1 METLNNN
8 ETKSQ
13 EAGSLEKHPP
23 IETINAE
30 TISIED
36 LPKTIQTQ
44 IEVLTELEKKKK
56 KASDDAKNAKTSA
69 DNMKTFVT
77 KKFLGKE
84 YKSGDTTKI
93 LEDTQKVIGL
103 IAIAQESNAKAT
115 ACSFKFMQKL
125 SETSEYLFALGC
137 FNFAATEKMI
147 EELTSYG
154 DQLTGHEGISD
165 TIKEK
170 MLEVAKRLNMQKDL
184 MLRQSRFEEKLRE
197 MGHELSELK
206 EKWNRVLREKEH
218 EISDLKEVVETIST
232 RQNKFA
238 ENLQEKD
245 RRIIDLKK
253 TFEKTKSEIQSVLK
267 KHKWLFWIVGGLF
280 IALIVLFIICL

>member
-1 METLNNN
+1 METSNNN
-8 ETKSQ
+8 VTKNQ
-13 EAGSLEKHPP
+13 EASSLEKYPP
-23 IETINAE
+23 IETIN
-30 TISIED
+30 IED
-36 LPKTIQTQ
+36 LPETIQTQ
-44 IEVLTELEKKKK
+44 IKVLTELEEKKE
-56 KASDDAKNAKTSA
+56 KAFKDAETAKQSA

-77 KKFLGKE
+77 KKFLWKE
-84 YKSGDTTKI
+84 YKSGDTTEI

-103 IAIAQESNAKAT
+103 IAKAQESNAKAT

-206 EKWNRVLREKEH
+206 EKWNRVLQEKEH
-218 EISDLKEVVETIST
+218 EISDLKEVVGKISN
-232 RQNKFA
+232 RQDKFS
-238 ENLQEKD
+238 ENLHEKD

-253 TFEKTKSEIQSVLK
+253 TFDKTRSEIELILK

-280 IALIVLFIICL
+280 VALVAVLLAFKYKTV

>member
-8 ETKSQ
+8 VTKSQ

-23 IETINAE
+23 IETINTE
-30 TISIED
+30 TISVED

-56 KASDDAKNAKTSA
+56 EASDDAKNAKESA

-103 IAIAQESNAKAT
+103 IAKAQESNAKAT

-137 FNFAATEKMI
+137 FNFAATETMI

-154 DQLTGHEGISD
+154 KQISGHEGVSD
-165 TIKEK
+165 AIKEK
-170 MLEVAKRLNMQKDL
+170 MLEIAKRLKMQKEL
-184 MLRQSRFEEKLRE
+184 MLRQNELEEKLRNN
-197 MGHELSELK
+197 K
-206 EKWNRVLREKEH
+206 EDLR
-218 EISDLKEVVETIST
+218 
-232 RQNKFA
+232 Q
-238 ENLQEKD
+238 
-245 RRIIDLKK
+245 LKK
-253 TFEKTKSEIQSVLK
+253 TTNEIRTEIKSITK
-267 KHKWLFWIVGGLF
+267 KHNWLFGVMCCLFVVIVVVV
-280 IALIVLFIICL
+280 IALFYT